1 MSLIVH
7 ELRGLVM
14 ERLAVA
20 ADEIFALFERM
31 CARYEE
37 ELLRSKLLQQPRD
50 VIYREE
56 IQSLNVIVGVDVC
69 SDQVIKEE
77 LMNVKQEVDPPSNL
91 DCPSPTLKS
100 EKSDPAKEQE
110 REVANVTREQCD
122 GEGLGCSAN
131 LSLDNNR
138 RFYNS
143 SDTDD
148 SADWAEG
155 TSKRNGEEP
164 NASLKKKPA
173 EKHINMFN
181 GVNSFCRNVVMRNV
195 DIPLDQTLRCPKCYR
210 SFKSMETLA
219 RHAQMHTRKKQIIC
233 QICNKGYS
241 SRSNFSKHFR
251 IHSAKN
257 NFRCSLCNHVFAER
271 WHFEEH
277 MTIHTGE
284 RPFSC
289 SHCGQRFRHRN
300 SIKRHVL
307 SWHSKEKPYSC
318 PICQKGFVEKKH
330 FNTHIRKY
338 HSEPI

>member
-1 MSLIVH
+1 MSLKVH
-7 ELRGLVM
+7 ALRGLVM
-14 ERLAVA
+14 ERLTAA
-20 ADEIFALFERM
+20 ADEIFALFERTF
-31 CARYEE
+31 AQYEE
-37 ELLRSKLLQQPRD
+37 EVLGKLLQQPRVVLYKED
-50 VIYREE
+50 IQTVTVGEDIRSDQIIKEEEQINNEQEVDPPIKVQYPISADENRQDPSGEQCDGEEPGCSADGQTYSCSDE

-164 NASLKKKPA
+164 NASLKKKTCRKA
-173 EKHINMFN
+173 YKYVQWCEQFLSQCSNEKCRY
-181 GVNSFCRNVVMRNV
+181 SFGPNPEM
-195 DIPLDQTLRCPKCYR
+195 
-210 SFKSMETLA
+210 S
-219 RHAQMHTRKKQIIC
+219 QMLQVI
-233 QICNKGYS
+233 
-241 SRSNFSKHFR
+241 
-251 IHSAKN
+251 
-257 NFRCSLCNHVFAER
+257 
-271 WHFEEH
+271 
-277 MTIHTGE
+277 
-284 RPFSC
+284 
-289 SHCGQRFRHRN
+289 
-300 SIKRHVL
+300 
-307 SWHSKEKPYSC
+307 
-318 PICQKGFVEKKH
+318 
-330 FNTHIRKY
+330 
-338 HSEPI
+338 